1 MTLSEMWELYDKMDN
16 SKFQKDVL
24 EMICS
29 IEDIYEQ
36 GFWRGNDL
44 NTKMNSGSCF
54 VYFISCGELMKIGVA
69 NNVPNRLKQLQT
81 SNPLEMQIFHV
92 IPFNSRKEAFEEEW
106 RLHSKYALCR
116 VNGEWFDKET
126 IISEEFISI

>member
-1 MTLSEMWELYDKMDN
+1 MTLVDMWDLYDKMDK

-24 EMICS
+24 EMIYS

-36 GFWRGNDL
+36 GFWNGKDL

-54 VYFISCGELMKIGVA
+54 VYFITCGELMKIGVA

-92 IPFNSRKEAFEEEW
+92 IPFHSRQEAFKEEA
-106 RLHSKYALCR
+106 RLHSKYSICR
-116 VNGEWFDKET
+116 VNGEWFDKQT
-126 IISEEFISI
+126 IINEEFIQI